1 MSSNKVTAVIITG
14 TAEQVSNLINNSY
27 HKITD
32 AKIIFS
38 DNPSTQNPIKY
49 RYPRPT
55 TNKSYAFLK
64 KHEKRLVDKFIADK
78 QNFKFGDLVD
88 FIRSS
93 KSLYYTPSNAA
104 LSNYLSAKSYMRHQI
119 VMNDDTSFYR
129 WEKV

>member
-14 TAEQVSNLINNSY
+14 TPEQVSNLINNSY
-27 HKITD
+27 HKLTD
-32 AKIIFS
+32 VKIIFD
-38 DNPSTQNPIKY
+38 DNSLTQNAIKY
-49 RYPRPT
+49 KYPRPT
-55 TNKSYAFLK
+55 TNKSYTFLK
-64 KHEKRLVDKFIADK
+64 NHEKRLVDKFIANK
-78 QNFKFGDLVD
+78 PNFKFGDLID

-119 VMNDDTSFYR
+119 IMKDDTSFYR